1 VTAYTPFRKK
11 RTYTLSA
18 VIILLALLISLS
30 AYRNMF
36 GVRSIL
42 ISAVYPFQ
50 FAVSS
55 LWKGVTGIPSSV
67 LNLRNLAK
75 ENAALKQKLNLTLPK
90 LALQDELS
98 AENERLRQALGF
110 KYGNRYGFNLLP
122 AAVIGRGASPW
133 YTTLEIN
140 RGTSSGVKMGMPVI
154 VKEGLVGRV
163 IETAAFSSRVLLITD
178 PDSGV
183 VGADQR
189 SRDYGLIEGY
199 LPELLLMKHVSSAG
213 DIRAEDKIV
222 TSSISSIFPAGIP
235 IGTVVRAT
243 KKEHD
248 LFYQIE
254 VRPSV
259 KFSRL
264 EEVFLVL

>member
-30 AYRNMF
+30 AYRDIF

-42 ISAVYPFQ
+42 ISAIYPFQ

-55 LWKGVTGIPSSV
+55 LWKGAVSTPSSI

-75 ENAALKQKLNLTLPK
+75 ENAELKGKLNLALSK
-90 LALQDELS
+90 LALQDELT

-110 KYGNRYGFNLLP
+110 KYSNRYGFSLLP
-122 AAVIGRGASPW
+122 AQVIGKGASPW
-133 YTTLEIN
+133 YSIIEIN
-140 RGTSSGVKMGMPVI
+140 RGATSKVQVGVPAI
-154 VKEGLVGRV
+154 VKEGLVGKV
-163 IETAAFSSRVLLITD
+163 IEVSNFSSKVLLITD

-183 VGADQR
+183 AAVDQR
-189 SRDYGLIEGY
+189 SRDFGLIEGHS
-199 LPELLLMKHVSSAG
+199 PEVLLMKYVSSAG
-213 DIRAEDKIV
+213 DIKEEDKIV

-254 VRPSV
+254 VKPSV
-259 KFSRL
+259 NFSRL